1 MTRNERY
8 ARAFARA
15 LQGAAAARRE
25 EARVTANVAALE
37 QLWEISPEWR
47 QFCRT
52 RIPGGARARVE
63 RVQQL
68 FADALPVVVMQ
79 FIEAVAHHDQL
90 ALLPDICAQYQRLA
104 AQARGCSRVQM
115 SFACEPTEDQVA
127 RVRNWVAA
135 TRGPEMEVTVLTDPK
150 LIAGMRLFV
159 DDTRIDASLAGRL
172 KRLRAGLRKP
182 VPVAAGENESGKQA

>member
-25 EARVTANVAALE
+25 EARVTVNVAALE

-47 QFCRT
+47 QFCGARA
-52 RIPGGARARVE
+52 PGGARARVAL
-63 RVQQL
+63 VQQL

-104 AQARGCSRVQM
+104 AQARGCSQVQM
-115 SFACEPTEDQVA
+115 RFACEPTEDQVA

-135 TRGPEMEVTVLTDPK
+135 TRGPEMEVTVLTDPE

>member
-25 EARVTANVAALE
+25 ETLVTANVVALE
-37 QLWEISPEWR
+37 QLWDVSPEWR

-52 RIPGGARARVE
+52 RLPGGARARIKQM
-63 RVQQL
+63 RQL
-68 FADALPVVVMQ
+68 FTDTLPEIVMR
-79 FIEAVAHHDQL
+79 FIEAVAQHDQL

-104 AQARGCSRVQM
+104 ARARRCSQVQM
-115 SFACEPTEDQVA
+115 LFAREPTEDQVA

-135 TRGPEMEVTVLTDPK
+135 TRGPEMEVTVLTDPE

-172 KRLRAGLRKP
+172 KRLRVSLRKP
-182 VPVAAGENESGKQA
+182 VPVAAGENEGGSEA

>member
-8 ARAFARA
+8 AQAFARA

-25 EARVTANVAALE
+25 ETLVTANVVALE
-37 QLWEISPEWR
+37 QLWDVSPEWR

-52 RIPGGARARVE
+52 RLPGGARARIKQM
-63 RVQQL
+63 RQL
-68 FADALPVVVMQ
+68 FTDTLPEIVMR
-79 FIEAVAHHDQL
+79 FIEAVAQHDQL

-104 AQARGCSRVQM
+104 ARARRCSQVQM
-115 SFACEPTEDQVA
+115 LFAREPTEDQVA

-135 TRGPEMEVTVLTDPK
+135 TRGPEMEVTVLTDPE

-172 KRLRAGLRKP
+172 KRLRVSLRKP

>member
-1 MTRNERY
+1 MTGERY

-15 LQGAAAARRE
+15 LHGAAAARCE
-25 EARVTANVAALE
+25 ESRVTEDVRALDK
-37 QLWEISPEWR
+37 LWLASPEWR
-47 QFCRT
+47 RFCRS
-52 RIPGGARARVE
+52 RLPGGARVRVE
-63 RVQQL
+63 QVRQL
-68 FADALPVVVMQ
+68 VANALSDTIMR
-79 FIEAVAHHDQL
+79 FLEAVAQHDQL

-104 AQARGCSRVQM
+104 ARARGCSQVQM
-115 SFACEPTEDQVA
+115 LFAREPTEDQVA

-135 TRGPEMEVTVLTDPK
+135 TRGPEMEVTVLTDPE

-172 KRLRAGLRKP
+172 KRLRVSLRKP

>member
-8 ARAFARA
+8 ARAFAHA

-52 RIPGGARARVE
+52 RTPGGARARVE

-104 AQARGCSRVQM
+104 AQARGCSQVQM
-115 SFACEPTEDQVA
+115 RFACEPTEEQVA

-135 TRGPEMEVTVLTDPK
+135 TRGPEMEVTVLTDPE

>member
-8 ARAFARA
+8 ARAFAGA
-15 LQGAAAARRE
+15 LHGAAAAQHE
-25 EARVTANVAALE
+25 ETPVTASVTALE
-37 QLWEISPEWR
+37 QLWQTLPEWR

-52 RIPGGARARVE
+52 RQPGGIHARIKHVR
-63 RVQQL
+63 QL
-68 FADALPVVVMQ
+68 FEGSLPEIVVR
-79 FIEAVAHHDQL
+79 FLEAVAQHDQL
-90 ALLPDICAQYQRLA
+90 ALLPVICTQYQRLA
-104 AQARGCSRVQM
+104 ARARGCSEVQM
-115 SFACEPTEDQVA
+115 IFACDPTEDQVT

-135 TRGPEMEVTVLTDPK
+135 TRGPEMEVTVLTDPE

-172 KRLRAGLRKP
+172 KRLRVSLRKP

>member
-25 EARVTANVAALE
+25 ETLVTANVVALE
-37 QLWEISPEWR
+37 QLWDVSPEWR
-47 QFCRT
+47 RFCRT
-52 RIPGGARARVE
+52 RLPGGARARIKQM
-63 RVQQL
+63 RQL
-68 FADALPVVVMQ
+68 FTDTLPEIVMR
-79 FIEAVAHHDQL
+79 FIEAVAQHDQL

-104 AQARGCSRVQM
+104 ARARRCSQVQM
-115 SFACEPTEDQVA
+115 LFAREPTEDQVA

-135 TRGPEMEVTVLTDPK
+135 TRGPEMEVTVLTDPE

-172 KRLRAGLRKP
+172 KRLRVSLRKP
-182 VPVAAGENESGKQA
+182 VPVAAGENEGGSEA

>member
-8 ARAFARA
+8 AQAFARA

-25 EARVTANVAALE
+25 ETLVTANVVALE
-37 QLWEISPEWR
+37 QLWDVSPEWR

-52 RIPGGARARVE
+52 RLPGGARARIKQM
-63 RVQQL
+63 RQL
-68 FADALPVVVMQ
+68 FTDTLPEIVMR
-79 FIEAVAHHDQL
+79 FIEAVAQHDQL

-104 AQARGCSRVQM
+104 ARARGCSQVQM
-115 SFACEPTEDQVA
+115 LFAREPTEDQVA

-135 TRGPEMEVTVLTDPK
+135 TRGPEMEVTVLTDPE

>member
-8 ARAFARA
+8 AQAFARA
-15 LQGAAAARRE
+15 LHGAAAARRE
-25 EARVTANVAALE
+25 ETLVTANVVALE
-37 QLWEISPEWR
+37 QLWQVSPEWR

-52 RIPGGARARVE
+52 RQPGGIRARVKQV
-63 RVQQL
+63 RQL
-68 FADALPVVVMQ
+68 FEGKLPEIVVR
-79 FIEAVAHHDQL
+79 FLEAVAQHDQL
-90 ALLPDICAQYQRLA
+90 ALLPDICVQYQQLA
-104 AQARGCSRVQM
+104 ARARGCSRVQM
-115 SFACEPTEDQVA
+115 SFACEPTEEQVA

-135 TRGPEMEVTVLTDPK
+135 TRGPEMEVTVLTDPE

-172 KRLRAGLRKP
+172 KRLRVSLRKP

>member
-1 MTRNERY
+1 MTHNERY
-8 ARAFARA
+8 AQAFARA

-25 EARVTANVAALE
+25 ETLVTANVVALE
-37 QLWEISPEWR
+37 QLWQVSPEWR

-52 RIPGGARARVE
+52 RQPGGTRV
-63 RVQQL
+63 RVKQVRQL
-68 FADALPVVVMQ
+68 FEGKLPEIVVR
-79 FIEAVAHHDQL
+79 FLEAVAQHDQL
-90 ALLPDICAQYQRLA
+90 ALLPDICVQYQQLA
-104 AQARGCSRVQM
+104 ARARGCSRVQM
-115 SFACEPTEDQVA
+115 SFACEPTEEQVA

-135 TRGPEMEVTVLTDPK
+135 TRGPEMEVTVLTDPE

-172 KRLRAGLRKP
+172 KRLRVSLRKP